1 MNQMMSG
8 TYNYWLV
15 ALSFGVAVFTSYTV
29 IALVERVTASQGSVR
44 RAWQTGGAIAMGSGI
59 GCMHFIAML
68 AFQLPITVRYH
79 LPTFALSLLA
89 AVLAS
94 LVALDALVVVSRQ
107 RMGGRDVL
115 FGSVMVGAG

>member
-44 RAWQTGGAIAMGSGI
+44 RAWLTGGAIAMGSGI
-59 GCMHFIAML
+59 GCMHFIGML

-89 AVLAS
+89 AV